1 VGAALS
7 VQPYHFYQRPLLVS
21 TGSRLHRPTGRG
33 VCGTGMD
40 AEGDD
45 TLRNIEVRG
54 ARSVCARMVSLY
66 KFLCVGSDD
75 KFWHGGGGAA
85 GAADAQAGRAAVR
98 ELVHGT
104 ERLLALHHLPASWL
118 GKTEPFGGDE
128 ADLTQRL
135 AAAEAECGAQL
146 DALRKVVDALP
157 HEVVSHAAGRRPSRR
172 RRRSISSS
180 SSSSSTTTIT
190 TTTSTAGSACTAT
203 RAMPVSWACQANPS
217 SAHVFIAG
225 GRLFY
230 GSRPRQPWCRHHSR
244 SSSQRSLPSAT
255 VCARCAHVVAGYP
268 PCAVTLVVLPRSASG

>member
-1 VGAALS
+1 MTR
-7 VQPYHFYQRPLLVS
+7 YE
-21 TGSRLHRPTGRG
+21 TSRCAGRG
-33 VCGTGMD
+33 LCACGWCRCT
-40 AEGDD
+40 
-45 TLRNIEVRG
+45 NIFASAATISSG
-54 ARSVCARMVSLY
+54 AVVA
-66 KFLCVGSDD
+66 
-75 KFWHGGGGAA
+75 GAA

-104 ERLLALHHLPASWL
+104 ERLLALRHLPASWL
-118 GKTEPFGGDE
+118 GETEPTGGGE
-128 ADLTQRL
+128 ADLAQRL

-146 DALRKVVDALP
+146 DALRNVVDALP

-172 RRRSISSS
+172 RRRSIIII
-180 SSSSSTTTIT
+180 SSTTTTTT

-217 SAHVFIAG
+217 SAHVFAAG

-255 VCARCAHVVAGYP
+255 VCARCAHVVADYP
-268 PCAVTLVVLPRSASG
+268 PCAVTLVVLPRSASGWRSGNRTKERWGQGSAG